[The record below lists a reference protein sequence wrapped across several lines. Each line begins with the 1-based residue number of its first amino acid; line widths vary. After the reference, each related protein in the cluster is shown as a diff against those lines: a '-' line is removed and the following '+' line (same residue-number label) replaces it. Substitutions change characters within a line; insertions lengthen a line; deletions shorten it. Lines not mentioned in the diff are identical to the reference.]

1 MTRIALSGYARSGK
15 DAMAAILVEK
25 HGYLRVSFADPMR
38 EALLALN
45 PLVPAIRRI
54 PLLGYSYTACLRL
67 SDLVGLYGW
76 DRAKVDYPEIRELLQ
91 RFGTEVGRNLFGEDF
106 WVGMAMR
113 KAAEHPR
120 VVFSDCRFGDEA
132 RAVLGAGGAV
142 VRVVRPGVGPV
153 NAHVSDRAL
162 PDELI
167 THTLLNDGTLEDLAA
182 KVGELVE
189 RL

>member
-45 PLVPAIRRI
+45 PRIQNGGSSTSLAWLVRRW
-54 PLLGYSYTACLRL
+54 
-67 SDLVGLYGW
+67 GW

-120 VVFSDCRFGDEA
+120 VVFSDCRFENEA